1 MDLKSFIQTSLQED
15 IGTGDHTSL
24 SCIPSQATG
33 EALLLIKDNGILAG
47 IQLAKEIFHQ
57 LDPTLQFDAFLE
69 DGARIETGQKAFI
82 VKGSERS
89 ILTGERLV
97 LNCMQRMSGIATTT
111 RQYVDKLEG
120 LHTKVLD
127 TRKTTPL
134 MRELEKWAVRIGGGF
149 NHRMGLYDMIL
160 VKDNHVDYAGG
171 ISAVINRVNEYR
183 KANRLDIPFEIETR
197 NLDEVRQVLA
207 EGGVDRIMLDNFPIP
222 LMREAVILINGRFET
237 EASGGINLET
247 VRPIAETGV
256 DYVSVGALTHSV
268 KSLDLSLKAVRS

>member
-1 MDLKSFIQTSLQED
+1 MDLKSFIHAALHED
-15 IGTGDHTSL
+15 IGGGDHTSL
-24 SCIPSQATG
+24 SCIPENATG
-33 EALLLIKDNGILAG
+33 EAVLLVKDNGILAG
-47 IQLAKEIFHQ
+47 MELARTIFHQ
-57 LDPTLQFDAFLE
+57 LDPSLIFEPFLK
-69 DGARIETGQKAFI
+69 DGDTITKGQKAFT

-111 RQYVDKLEG
+111 RTYVDRLQG
-120 LHTKVLD
+120 LHTRVLD

-134 MRELEKWAVRIGGGF
+134 MRDLEKWAVRIGGGF

-171 ISAVINRVNEYR
+171 IAAVIRRVNEYR
-183 KANRLDIPFEIETR
+183 KNRKLDIPFEIETR
-197 NLDEVRQVLA
+197 NLEEVSQVLA
-207 EGGVDRIMLDNFPIP
+207 EGGVDRIMLDNFPVP
-222 LMREAVILINGRFET
+222 MMKEAVSMINGKYET

-256 DYVSVGALTHSV
+256 DFVSVGALTHSV
-268 KSLDLSLKAVRS
+268 RSLDLSLKAVR